1 MQKFLYDTLKP
12 FYGDGVRLAYTDTD
26 SFILEIETDDV
37 YDDFLKPELKE
48 HMDFSDYPETHKCFN
63 NSNKKV
69 LGKFKDEE
77 NGKIIKEVIC
87 LKPKMYAIK
96 TEDGTHKKAKGIPKK
111 KVEKELPFNKYKST
125 LNNITRDKINYTSIR
140 SEKHVISIIK
150 QEKTGLSN
158 YDDKRYWK
166 NNLESLPY
174 GHYSL

>member
-1 MQKFLYDTLKP
+1 MQKFFYDTLKP
-12 FYGDGVRLAYTDTD
+12 FYGDRVRLAYTDTD

-77 NGKIIKEVIC
+77 NGKIIKEAIC

-96 TEDGTHKKAKGIPKK
+96 TGDGIHKKQKEYPKIK
-111 KVEKELPFNKYKST
+111 LEKNYHLTNIKVHLIIST
-125 LNNITRDKINYTSIR
+125 EIKINYTSIR
-140 SEKHVISIIK
+140 SEKHVISTIK